1 MQRLFFFIVFFSS
14 QLLNAQDVNVPVE
27 EKGFL
32 GLDEFQVM
40 NLIYLVSVLVVILFM
55 RRMRNRN
62 YKE

>member
-1 MQRLFFFIVFFSS
+1 MQRLFFLIVFFSS
-14 QLLNAQDVNVPVE
+14 QLLNAQDVNVPE
-27 EKGFL
+27 KEKGFL